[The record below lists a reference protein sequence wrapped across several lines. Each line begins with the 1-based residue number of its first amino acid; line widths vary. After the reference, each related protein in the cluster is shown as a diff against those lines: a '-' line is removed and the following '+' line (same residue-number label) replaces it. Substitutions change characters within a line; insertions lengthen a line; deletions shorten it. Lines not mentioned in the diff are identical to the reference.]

1 MNFPPP
7 FLETNGL
14 FGFLSRR
21 LSHFLFDVKLL
32 KKIFSVEEE
41 LFLNENFEVDLA
53 TWQRFC
59 SQLSASHVRGSC
71 SWSRWPLEVWGVLL
85 SKFSVVLTLFKRQK
99 LALPH
104 GKFSNQ

>member
-59 SQLSASHVRGSC
+59 SHTFRFSCARLVQLESVAARGLGSFI
-71 SWSRWPLEVWGVLL
+71 V
-85 SKFSVVLTLFKRQK
+85 KI
-99 LALPH
+99 
-104 GKFSNQ
+104 